1 MPDKMVDSNT
11 IRDLLIDEQ
20 EAIQGYAEALA
31 KLTDPQ
37 ARKVLEDIMAEE
49 KTHVGELNRVLA
61 MFDSAAAGKANEG
74 MQEADEMISDEAE
87 QAWKDLKKSEVVPAS
102 PNQTS
107 VTDKLD
113 TISAQLQE
121 VAVDASRA
129 ADAVPAEQG
138 EKAEAE
144 AVSDAEAEESLDE
157 LPDDGAVLDEEGSD
171 SDALDA
177 QLQEEGLDGTA
188 DEEEAA
194 SDEAQFQPEDGD
206 GSAAGDEAEDGSED
220 DDGDE
225 ADEEGSADEAEDD
238 GETEETDDEEPTD
251 EAVADR
257 EDQVAKSL
265 DLLVRENRRMRA
277 EIAKMNAKMASV
289 TARPTSAVPR
299 FRVQTPADRPDI
311 STTCGMTKAA
321 PESMNPQAIDFG
333 TPEARGQVDAD
344 WQRYSD
350 YLNAN
355 NFN

>member
-206 GSAAGDEAEDGSED
+206 GSAAGDEAED
-220 DDGDE
+220 
-225 ADEEGSADEAEDD
+225 D